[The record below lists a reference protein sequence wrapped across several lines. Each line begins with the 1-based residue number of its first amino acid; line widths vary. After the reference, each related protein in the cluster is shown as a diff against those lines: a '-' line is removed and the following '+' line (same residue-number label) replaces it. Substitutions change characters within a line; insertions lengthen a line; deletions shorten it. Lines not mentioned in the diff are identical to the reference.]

1 MKKLM
6 LVVTLIVVT
15 ISLSAVANAQSNK
28 IWKANIPYSFHVEDQ
43 NLPAGTYLVQWAGG
57 RLRIASED
65 GKYSAS
71 AIALP
76 KEGRTTQAS
85 SRLKF
90 NNYAGERFLREI
102 FFAGQEQSR
111 ELLRSKLEISY
122 ARRVKP
128 ITGIVAAGQ

>member
-6 LVVTLIVVT
+6 AVITLMVVMV
-15 ISLSAVANAQSNK
+15 SLLAVANAQSGHV
-28 IWKANIPYSFHVEDQ
+28 WKANIPYSFHVEDQ
-43 NLPAGTYLVQWAGG
+43 TLPAGTYLVEWVEG

-65 GKYSAS
+65 GKHSAS

-76 KEGRTTQAS
+76 KEGRTTQAA

-90 NNYAGERFLREI
+90 NNYQGERFLSEI

-111 ELLRSKLEISY
+111 ELLRSKLEMRY
-122 ARRVKP
+122 AKRMKP
-128 ITGIVAAGQ
+128 VTGVVAAGQ